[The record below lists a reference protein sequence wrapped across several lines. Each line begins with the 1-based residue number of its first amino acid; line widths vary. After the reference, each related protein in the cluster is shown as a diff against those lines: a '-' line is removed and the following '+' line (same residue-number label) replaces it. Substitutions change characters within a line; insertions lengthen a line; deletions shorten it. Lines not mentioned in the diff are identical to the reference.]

1 MKTSVKIILVI
12 CIVLC
17 ITSIFSILKYRNKV
31 EKLSAN
37 LEFYTD
43 SLNRYTKLYPSTDF
57 KELKKENKEL
67 YNQLRDKEALIEAIE
82 FEYKYKY
89 ESKENVVNKPI
100 ETDSLYQFKE
110 QTDTIEYNLDIW
122 ATHIQKYKIRF
133 NLTNKFLIT
142 RQQIENENRI
152 EINSQLPG
160 KIQDVTVWSKP
171 TKKPRFGAGISIGA
185 GYGFFTRK
193 PDIFIGVTG
202 TYLIW
207 RK

>member
-1 MKTSVKIILVI
+1 MKTSVKIILVA
-12 CIVLC
+12 CIALC
-17 ITSIFSILKYRNKV
+17 IASIFSILKYRNKV

-57 KELKKENKEL
+57 KKLKKENKEL

-89 ESKENVVNKPI
+89 KSKENIVNKPI

-122 ATHIQKYKIRF
+122 ATHIQKYKIKF

-171 TKKPRFGAGISIGA
+171 TKKPRFGVGISIGA
-185 GYGFFTRK
+185 GYGFFTKK